1 MHLYSW
7 IVNSVT
13 GFCFSKSLSQCAR
26 SAHWNETTSWRWT
39 SLMSPSDLLALAGG
53 AETGCHRSSP
63 TSRLGKG
70 YQLKHK
76 ILPGNY
82 YQNFTHKSSE
92 VLEQTRVVFNSSFI
106 GCPQLFQQNWRR
118 GRVCPLTHS
127 PPPPSPAPSVH
138 SRFQLPCP
146 FMPSSHTPDNP
157 SLPCPLTSKHR
168 PF

>member
-26 SAHWNETTSWRWT
+26 SAHWNETTSWCWT

-92 VLEQTRVVFNSSFI
+92 VLEQTRVVFNSSFHRLSTAFPTKLEKRPCVSFDPFTSSPI
-106 GCPQLFQQNWRR
+106 SCSF
-118 GRVCPLTHS
+118 CPLKIPTAMPLHALFS
-127 PPPPSPAPSVH
+127 YPRQSIPP
-138 SRFQLPCP
+138 LP
-146 FMPSSHTPDNP
+146 TY
-157 SLPCPLTSKHR
+157 LQA
-168 PF
+168 